1 MALVEVYGGQRSL
14 AFELATADN
23 YGNSHSNSGDDSVEN
38 EVMQRIYCNENS
50 YLVNTEDDNVED
62 EICLKLTWSHMLLKK
77 TVY

>member
-1 MALVEVYGGQRSL
+1 MLIVIV
-14 AFELATADN
+14 T
-23 YGNSHSNSGDDSVEN
+23 GDDSVEN

-77 TVY
+77 TVF

>member
-1 MALVEVYGGQRSL
+1 MTLVEVYAGQRSL
-14 AFELATADN
+14 AFKLTTTMTTMLIVIVT
-23 YGNSHSNSGDDSVEN
+23 GDDSVEN